1 MTADTQALALIERHG
16 DDAPA
21 VIIARIRA
29 ATDVPSM
36 LAWQAI
42 GDRVEAVL
50 RGRAQ

>member
-1 MTADTQALALIERHG
+1 MATDTQAVALIERHG

-21 VIIARIRA
+21 VIIAQIRA
-29 ATDVPSM
+29 APDVASM

-50 RGRAQ
+50 RGRAH